1 MVFNTLMPLVNW
13 NLGTGIIIFF
23 GLVCIALM
31 LIVHNMINSGKDKQN
46 RKNGG

>member
-1 MVFNTLMPLVNW
+1 MSFNILIPLVNW

-31 LIVHNMINSGKDKQN
+31 LIVHNMINSGKNKQN
-46 RKNGG
+46 RRE